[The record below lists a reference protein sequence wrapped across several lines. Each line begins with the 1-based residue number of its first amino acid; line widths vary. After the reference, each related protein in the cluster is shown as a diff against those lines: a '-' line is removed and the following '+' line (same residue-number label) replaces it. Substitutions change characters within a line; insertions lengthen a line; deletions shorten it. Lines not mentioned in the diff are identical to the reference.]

1 MILFLS
7 APVTKRLTA
16 ASHCIPQ
23 RTCTLLFCLI
33 PSMAVAGKS
42 NGPTNQATV
51 ALLIA
56 STTSDA
62 MNETKV
68 RVAISLIYYKAVK
81 PGLYI
86 VDMSWEVWRRFLS
99 ANQRQRQEM
108 IVPKVA
114 PSVDGS
120 VKELV
125 WIPLNNQNKLQ
136 IIDENNVISI

>member
-1 MILFLS
+1 
-7 APVTKRLTA
+7 
-16 ASHCIPQ
+16 
-23 RTCTLLFCLI
+23 
-33 PSMAVAGKS
+33 
-42 NGPTNQATV
+42 
-51 ALLIA
+51 
-56 STTSDA
+56 

-86 VDMSWEVWRRFLS
+86 VDMSWEVWRKFLGAS
-99 ANQRQRQEM
+99 QRQRQDM
-108 IVPKVA
+108 VVPKVA

-136 IIDENNVISI
+136 IIDENNVICI

>member
-1 MILFLS
+1 
-7 APVTKRLTA
+7 
-16 ASHCIPQ
+16 
-23 RTCTLLFCLI
+23 
-33 PSMAVAGKS
+33 
-42 NGPTNQATV
+42 
-51 ALLIA
+51 
-56 STTSDA
+56 

-136 IIDENNVISI
+136 IIDENNVICI